1 MRSVRY
7 EPVDVLWSGTP
18 YPSHDA
24 YGPIEACKI
33 PTVLSGRCRIAPALA
48 GDTPTPHRTLY
59 APSVVRRARAPQSA
73 PAGHR
78 PTGPGRSRH
87 RPRVHSPGRR
97 YPSLRVIG
105 PVEAAEHMSDGRTR
119 ARRTFPGQPR
129 CALRA
134 RLSYEPD
141 GRGTNGLRD
150 RRLTSRS
157 ESARNL
163 LHWRITAKGR
173 QSAYGPPESPAPRER
188 SRRPNSSAVAKP
200 ALEGSPASWP
210 PQVGGPAG
218 GPATQKQ

>member
-1 MRSVRY
+1 MVGNSIFVSRR
-7 EPVDVLWSGTP
+7 LWADRGLQGPNCTKRVAAASLRHQPAIRPPHSGP
-18 YPSHDA
+18 LH
-24 YGPIEACKI
+24 
-33 PTVLSGRCRIAPALA
+33 
-48 GDTPTPHRTLY
+48 

-87 RPRVHSPGRR
+87 QPRVHSPGRR

-105 PVEAAEHMSDGRTR
+105 PVVAAEHMSDGRTR
-119 ARRTFPGQPR
+119 ARRTCPGQPR

-134 RLSYEPD
+134 RLSDEPD

-150 RRLTSRS
+150 RRLASRS

-173 QSAYGPPESPAPRER
+173 QSAYGPPESPAPRVP
-188 SRRPNSSAVAKP
+188 SLRPNSSAVPSSPSKEVP
-200 ALEGSPASWP
+200 PTGRHKLDGSAS
-210 PQVGGPAG
+210 
-218 GPATQKQ
+218 GPATRQQ

>member
-1 MRSVRY
+1 MVGNAISVSRR
-7 EPVDVLWSGTP
+7 LWADRGLQGPNCTKRVAAASLRHQPAIRPPHSGP
-18 YPSHDA
+18 LH
-24 YGPIEACKI
+24 
-33 PTVLSGRCRIAPALA
+33 
-48 GDTPTPHRTLY
+48 

-78 PTGPGRSRH
+78 PTGPGRSWH
-87 RPRVHSPGRR
+87 PPRVHSPGRR

-105 PVEAAEHMSDGRTR
+105 PVVAAEHMSDGRTR
-119 ARRTFPGQPR
+119 ARRTCPGQPR

-134 RLSYEPD
+134 RLSDEPD

-173 QSAYGPPESPAPRER
+173 RSAYGPPESPAPRER